1 MRQLI
6 VLALAAT
13 FASAAWAQAKEK
25 TGNSAFD
32 TLDKNT
38 DQFLSREEVAAEK
51 ELAKRFNR
59 FDANKDGKL
68 NVDEYIK
75 AMADNDK
82 RVLNDSA
89 ITTKVKSA
97 LLAEKGVPSMS
108 ISVVTYEAMVQLSGF
123 VDSEEVRDKAAKVAA
138 GVSGVKQVQ
147 NSLIV
152 RK

>member
-1 MRQLI
+1 MRPLI

-38 DQFLSREEVAAEK
+38 DQFLSREEVAGEK

-89 ITTKVKSA
+89 ITTKVKSV

-123 VDSEEVRDKAAKVAA
+123 VDSEEIRDKAAKVAA

-152 RK
+152 QK